1 MTTQEILN
9 ASLTKTEKAR
19 RLFELGL
26 TRRQVAD
33 LLMNGNVGFAYNVW
47 KKWNEEQTEQIT
59 ALPFEFS
66 FSRTFG
72 IELEVYGANRSRIVT
87 EMRRLGIEVESE
99 SYNHNT
105 RNHWKIISDA
115 SISGADGNE
124 IVSPVLS
131 GVDGIEQVKK
141 VCLALNRAGAKI
153 NTSCGFHVHF
163 GANDLNVQNFRNLF
177 QSYLELEN
185 KIDEI
190 MPESRRGSRN
200 TYCKSLAS
208 IASSKSAALTKI
220 KNAQT
225 INDMSNAFNLSRYFK
240 LNIQSFQRH
249 GTVEFRH
256 HSGTTQFSKVKNWI
270 LICARLIEYSKQNG
284 VTNNLNH
291 FLNES
296 LQDYM
301 ADRAADLAA

>member
-9 ASLTKTEKAR
+9 ASFSKTEKAK
-19 RLFELGL
+19 RLFELGF

-47 KKWNEEQTEQIT
+47 KKWNEEQTQEIT

-72 IELEVYGANRSRIVT
+72 IELEVYGVSRDRILT
-87 EMRRLGIEVESE
+87 EMRRLGIQVESE

-105 RNHWKIISDA
+105 RGYWKIVSDS
-115 SISGADGNE
+115 SINGGNGNE
-124 IVSPVLS
+124 VVSPVLS
-131 GVDGIEQVKK
+131 GVEGMEQVKK
-141 VCLALNRAGAKI
+141 VCLALNRAGAKV
-153 NTSCGFHVHF
+153 NTSCGFHAHF
-163 GANDLNVQNFRNLF
+163 GANDLSILNFRNLF
-177 QSYLELEN
+177 LSYIELEA

-190 MPESRRGSRN
+190 MPESRRRNNN
-200 TYCKSLAS
+200 TYCKSLTS
-208 IASSKSAALTKI
+208 IANSKAAAITKI
-220 KNAQT
+220 KNART
-225 INDMSNAFNLSRYFK
+225 INEMSQAFSGSRYFK

-249 GTVEFRH
+249 GTIEFRQ
-256 HSGTTQFSKVKNWI
+256 HSGTTQFSKVKNWL
-270 LICARLIEYSKQNG
+270 LIAARLIEYAKQNG

>member
-1 MTTQEILN
+1 MTQQEILN
-9 ASLTKTEKAR
+9 ASFSKTEKAR
-19 RLFELGL
+19 RLFELGF

-33 LLMNGNVGFAYNVW
+33 LIMNGNVGFAYNVW
-47 KKWNEEQTEQIT
+47 KKWNEEQTQQIT

-72 IELEVYGANRSRIVT
+72 IELEVYGAERSRILN
-87 EMRRLGIEVESE
+87 EMRRLGIQVESE
-99 SYNHNT
+99 TYNHST
-105 RNHWKIISDA
+105 RGYWKIISDS
-115 SISGADGNE
+115 SISGSNGNE
-124 IVSPVLS
+124 IVSPVLT

-141 VCLALNRAGAKI
+141 VCLALNRAGAKV

-163 GANDLNVQNFRNLF
+163 GANDLSIPNFKSLF
-177 QSYLELEN
+177 ISYMELES
-185 KIDEI
+185 KVDEI
-190 MPESRRGSRN
+190 MPSSRRRSTN
-200 TYCKSLAS
+200 TYCKSLLS
-208 IASSKSAALTKI
+208 IAGNKNAAINKI
-220 KNAQT
+220 KTART
-225 INDMSNAFNLSRYFK
+225 ITEMSRAFSGSRYFK

-249 GTVEFRH
+249 GTVEFRQ

-270 LICARLIEYSKQNG
+270 MICARLIEYAKQNG